1 MTNAINQLRIDAS
14 TALAKFIAYQQAGKV
29 DTAQE
34 WRDRLLRV
42 LDQIAALD

>member
-1 MTNAINQLRIDAS
+1 MSNAINQLRIDAS

-34 WRDRLLRV
+34 WRTTLLRV
-42 LDQIAALD
+42 LAQIEAL